1 MNDYLTRQLIADRQ
15 AAVTASMRHRAQ
27 VREALAARRSPTGN
41 DPLPR
46 LRLFGVTARRAARAI
61 LAGPALTQA
70 GS

>member
-27 VREALAARRSPTGN
+27 VREALAARRSPTGK
-41 DPLPR
+41 PLPR
-46 LRLFGVTARRAARAI
+46 LRLFGVTAKRAARAI